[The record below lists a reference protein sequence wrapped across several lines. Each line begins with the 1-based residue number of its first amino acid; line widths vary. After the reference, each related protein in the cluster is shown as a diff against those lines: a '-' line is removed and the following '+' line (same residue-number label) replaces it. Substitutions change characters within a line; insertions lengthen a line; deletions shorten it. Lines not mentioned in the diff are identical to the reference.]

1 MTSIH
6 DIKAAIESLSHDEF
20 MQLMHWLHE
29 KDMALWD
36 DQLTRDSNE
45 GKHDFLIKE
54 ATEEEKNGTL
64 RKL

>member
-36 DQLTRDSNE
+36 DQLT
-45 GKHDFLIKE
+45 
-54 ATEEEKNGTL
+54 
-64 RKL
+64 